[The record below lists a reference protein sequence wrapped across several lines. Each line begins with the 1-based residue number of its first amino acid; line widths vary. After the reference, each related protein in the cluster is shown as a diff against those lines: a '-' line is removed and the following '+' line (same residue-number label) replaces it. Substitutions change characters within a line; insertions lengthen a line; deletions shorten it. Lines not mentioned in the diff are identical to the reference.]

1 VSTVVRRRRR
11 GEAPPAKKV
20 PAARRPATAPS
31 KRAKGVSAV
40 VFNLTDL
47 YVVRCSRCGR
57 AVGRSST
64 ERPKG
69 ILCTDPLCTAFP
81 PATDHDVRDAAIT
94 MLGQYGLVPAR
105 IGEVFKLTRQRV
117 NQVLAS
123 ARGEPRSQSAA

>member
-1 VSTVVRRRRR
+1 M
-11 GEAPPAKKV
+11 
-20 PAARRPATAPS
+20 
-31 KRAKGVSAV
+31 
-40 VFNLTDL
+40 FDL
-47 YVVRCSRCGR
+47 ADLFTVRCSRCGR

-94 MLGQYGLVPAR
+94 MLGQAGLLPSK
-105 IGEVFKLTRQRV
+105 IGEIFGLTRQRV